1 MSHTRQELNRGA
13 AYCASPDRDPRA
25 PTVPMGPLSCDSH
38 AHIRGPESDFA
49 HAADRI
55 YTPRPVVPRG
65 SIRVAHCGVYDTHPA
80 GQRSAGPEMAFCF
93 ISTRY
98 GDNNTIIQA

>member
-1 MSHTRQELNRGA
+1 MVRLIVRHPIAIRARRQSRWVRCHAILMLTFAGRNSTLPMRLTEFI
-13 AYCASPDRDPRA
+13 PRA
-25 PTVPMGPLSCDSH
+25 PVASP
-38 AHIRGPESDFA
+38 
-49 HAADRI
+49 
-55 YTPRPVVPRG
+55 PRG